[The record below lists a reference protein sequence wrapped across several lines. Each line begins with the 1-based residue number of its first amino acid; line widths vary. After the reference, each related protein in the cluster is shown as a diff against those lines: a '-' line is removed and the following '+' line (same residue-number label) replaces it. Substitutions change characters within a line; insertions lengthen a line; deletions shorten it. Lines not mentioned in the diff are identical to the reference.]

1 MKLPTVIFAEFCQKV
16 GCHKVIVWLSP
27 VVFKREG
34 PKFQIRLR
42 SIFCWTFF
50 FNEDQTTAVSF
61 HRPQARQKCTWSN
74 LGSCWYPQIFFLEIE
89 IINYVW
95 MSLVSMPC
103 SQPEVPIYNCI
114 VDYFMSHSSTI
125 THFAILKASVCA
137 LDSLLA
143 RVLGRNLP
151 NRVSGMSFLYP
162 ISICF
167 ATLLNDSEWK
177 KYQWSWWAGMGA

>member
-1 MKLPTVIFAEFCQKV
+1 MLTKDLMYSIIDEQKKFSMK
-16 GCHKVIVWLSP
+16 
-27 VVFKREG
+27 
-34 PKFQIRLR
+34 
-42 SIFCWTFF
+42 
-50 FNEDQTTAVSF
+50 TTAGSF
-61 HRPQARQKCTWSN
+61 HRLVARQKCTWSN
-74 LGSCWYPQIFFLEIE
+74 LDPCWYPQIFFLEIE

-151 NRVSGMSFLYP
+151 NRVLGMSFLYP

-177 KYQWSWWAGMGA
+177 KNQWSWWAGMGA

>member
-1 MKLPTVIFAEFCQKV
+1 
-16 GCHKVIVWLSP
+16 
-27 VVFKREG
+27 
-34 PKFQIRLR
+34 
-42 SIFCWTFF
+42 
-50 FNEDQTTAVSF
+50 
-61 HRPQARQKCTWSN
+61 
-74 LGSCWYPQIFFLEIE
+74 
-89 IINYVW
+89 

-114 VDYFMSHSSTI
+114 VDYFMSHSSAI

-137 LDSLLA
+137 LDSL
-143 RVLGRNLP
+143 LGRNLP

-177 KYQWSWWAGMGA
+177 KKINDHDGQVWGLNQRKYLRGARVKYKSLNQLGSFTLKKPSFYLNLWYSGWMKAWQSSFFKENNVMWIFIHLIELLLWHPTKKVICSS